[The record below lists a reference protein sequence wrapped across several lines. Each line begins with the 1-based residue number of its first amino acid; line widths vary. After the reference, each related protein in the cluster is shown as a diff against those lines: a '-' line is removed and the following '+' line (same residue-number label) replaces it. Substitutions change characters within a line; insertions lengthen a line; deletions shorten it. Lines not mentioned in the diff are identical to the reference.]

1 MNELPRSVLEGAGV
15 IKEEFGRPFR
25 RQQMH
30 ACVPEAN
37 IKRRNIEKRSW
48 TLLSSD
54 SAVRWFSV
62 PIKYV
67 SAACVIY
74 LFVEDTFLIC

>member
-1 MNELPRSVLEGAGV
+1 MNELPRSVLGV

-54 SAVRWFSV
+54 SAVRWLSV
-62 PIKYV
+62 PIKDI
-67 SAACVIY
+67 SAASVIY
-74 LFVEDTFLIC
+74 LFVEDACLIC